1 MQAEVSLLCLGRG
14 GCPSRCYS
22 SAGKGI
28 LAVEIQEKPQSHTTQ
43 QTSHKRFTGREKSRK
58 AAASVMVRKSR
69 ELGRSQGYIKLLG
82 VGGSGWG
89 GGARR
94 EEGILFSVP
103 RDWSIIWPNLE
114 ANSGIGGILWPA
126 LEAQRF
132 VGFHAQGIGGV
143 LLLFCLFVCFCLFF
157 GPGLRLGV
165 KLGSGCLFLGPF
177 RLYIYGV

>member
-103 RDWSIIWPNLE
+103 RDWNIIWPNLE
-114 ANSGIGGILWPA
+114 ANSGIGGIL
-126 LEAQRF
+126 
-132 VGFHAQGIGGV
+132 
-143 LLLFCLFVCFCLFF
+143 
-157 GPGLRLGV
+157 
-165 KLGSGCLFLGPF
+165 
-177 RLYIYGV
+177 